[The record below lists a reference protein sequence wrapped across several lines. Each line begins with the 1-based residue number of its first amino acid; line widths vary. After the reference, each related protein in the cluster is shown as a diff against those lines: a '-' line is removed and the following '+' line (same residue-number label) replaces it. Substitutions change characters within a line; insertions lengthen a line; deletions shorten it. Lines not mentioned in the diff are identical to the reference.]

1 MSPPFD
7 EGALHVS
14 ATCALPA
21 TPETDCAAEGAV
33 RGTTE
38 LVDVEGS
45 PAPATFFALTLKT

>member
-45 PAPATFFALTLKT
+45 PAPATFFALTLKI